1 MINWSQTA
9 FVFPGQG
16 SQVVGMGKDVA
27 EAYPVAREAFEE
39 ADSVLGY
46 ALSSLCFDGPEA
58 DLNDTYY
65 TQPALYVCSLAIL
78 RALQSRVPVVRPAAL
93 AGHSLGELTAL
104 AAAGVFGFAEGL
116 QLVQTRG
123 RLMRDAGTRSPGA
136 MAALLGLDAPQVRE
150 LCERASAESGGV
162 LVLANDN
169 CPGQIVIS
177 GESAA
182 IDHAISIAKDAGARR
197 AIKLA
202 VSIASHSPLMASAA
216 ADFAQALSQV
226 DFQEPAVPVYGNVI
240 AAPLTTGDA
249 IHQELA
255 DQLTHSV
262 RWTES
267 IQAMVAAGLD
277 TFVEVGP
284 KDVLTGMIRRI
295 DANAATTNL
304 NSAENLDT
312 FIQSFA

>member
-16 SQVVGMGKDVA
+16 SQVVGMGKDIA
-27 EAYPVAREAFEE
+27 EAYPAAREVFDE
-39 ADSVLGY
+39 ADAVLGY
-46 ALSSLCFDGPEA
+46 SLSRLCFDGPES

-65 TQPALYVCSLAIL
+65 TQPALYVCSIAIL
-78 RALQSRVPVVRPAAL
+78 RALQSRLPAVRPGAL

-116 QLVQTRG
+116 RLVQTRG
-123 RLMRDAGTRSPGA
+123 QVMRDAGTRNPGA

-150 LCERASAESGGV
+150 LCARASGEAGGV

-177 GESAA
+177 GESAV
-182 IDHAISIAKDAGARR
+182 IDHAITIAKDAGARR

-202 VSIASHSPLMASAA
+202 VSIASHSPLMTSAA
-216 ADFAQALSQV
+216 EAFAQALSQI
-226 DFQEPAVPVYGNVI
+226 DFQEPAVPVYANVT
-240 AAPLTTGDA
+240 AAPLTTGGD
-249 IHQELA
+249 IHRELEM
-255 DQLTHSV
+255 QLTHSV

-267 IQAMVAAGLD
+267 IQAMVAAGFNS
-277 TFVEVGP
+277 FVEIGP

-295 DANAATTNL
+295 ESSANTTNL
-304 NSAENLDT
+304 NTVDNLDA